1 MLIGYTINAVIL
13 HIKTTPKWRPHFYM
27 Q

>member
-1 MLIGYTINAVIL
+1 MLMWYTINAVIL